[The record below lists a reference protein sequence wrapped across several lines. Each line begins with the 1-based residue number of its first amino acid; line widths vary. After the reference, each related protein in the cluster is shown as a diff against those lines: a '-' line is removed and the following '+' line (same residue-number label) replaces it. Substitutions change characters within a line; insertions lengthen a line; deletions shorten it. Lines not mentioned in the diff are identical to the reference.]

1 VSVPRE
7 LDRPLNLGVDVKP
20 GEAVALV
27 SGCVEFRSLRAQ
39 SARRLNELF
48 SRFARYV
55 EHGHGCSS
63 LSDISSAHVRGFI
76 RSPSGSDP
84 SAPPAPATMHLR
96 RSAVRLFF
104 RLARHLQL
112 MDGDPTLDI
121 KLPPRSSLSLRPLT
135 DDEIALCR
143 SHALRTLSETRQPAA
158 WGLAETGAR
167 SSELPL
173 IRVSHVQLDAV
184 RVHIV
189 GTTRTE
195 PRWGFFTDWGFTQ
208 VQRRLRSLV
217 GMPGDP
223 PLIYAGRAGE
233 VSAQASTCAAIS
245 SVLARAGL
253 GQEPDVGPRS
263 VAAWAGAE
271 AHRRGLPIDEV
282 ARILGV
288 RSLDRAARIIGW
300 DWRGDGVGR

>member
-1 VSVPRE
+1 V
-7 LDRPLNLGVDVKP
+7 G
-20 GEAVALV
+20 LV
-27 SGCVEFRSLRAQ
+27 SCCLEFRSLRAQ

-48 SRFARYV
+48 SRFASYV
-55 EHGHGCSS
+55 EHGHGCGF
-63 LSDISSAHVRGFI
+63 LSDISTAHVRAFI
-76 RSPSGSDP
+76 QSPSGGNP
-84 SAPPAPATMHLR
+84 PAPPAPATMHLR

-104 RLARHLQL
+104 RLARHLRL
-112 MDGDPTLDI
+112 IDGDPTLDI
-121 KLPPRSSLSLRPLT
+121 NLPPRSSLSLRPLT

-143 SHALRTLSETRQPAA
+143 SHALRTLTETRQPTA
-158 WGLAETGAR
+158 WAVAEAGAR
-167 SSELPL
+167 TSELPL

-184 RVHIV
+184 RVFIV

-195 PRWGFFTDWGFTQ
+195 PRWGYLTDWGFTQ

-217 GMPGDP
+217 GVPGDP
-223 PLIYAGRAGE
+223 PLVYAGRAGE
-233 VSAQASTCAAIS
+233 ESAQASSCAAIS

-271 AHRRGLPIDEV
+271 AHTRGLPIEDV
-282 ARILGV
+282 ARILGI

-300 DWRGDGVGR
+300 DWRGDGLER